1 MVGKWFDKLG
11 KICIE
16 TERFQ
21 ILLSKM

>member
-1 MVGKWFDKLG
+1 MVGKWFDKLC